1 MTYMFKPIWVP
12 IYCEDDPH
20 FKSEGHKQ
28 WRVTKK
34 AIAEHENQKRAISR
48 CKKHTHA
55 KAPAK
60 PDYQIIIRRSD
71 AKEVGTVNFDGT
83 VGLYPA
89 EDFSQFGAIKAE
101 LLGNKH
107 QRKIHEIEQHTKEF
121 AMTGE
126 MLQVRGAAVPEGQ
139 GLT

>member
-1 MTYMFKPIWVP
+1 MTYMFKSIWVP

-20 FKSEGHKQ
+20 FKLEGYKQ

-34 AIAEHENQKRAISR
+34 AIAEHEHQKRAISR
-48 CKKHTHA
+48 CKKHTYA

-71 AKEVGTVNFDGT
+71 AKEVGIVNFDGT
-83 VGLYPA
+83 VGLYLA

-101 LLGNKH
+101 L
-107 QRKIHEIEQHTKEF
+107 
-121 AMTGE
+121 TGKTHG
-126 MLQVRGAAVPEGQ
+126 VRHDRRNATSSRGCRA
-139 GLT
+139 

>member
-1 MTYMFKPIWVP
+1 MFKSIWVH

-28 WRVTKK
+28 WEVTKK
-34 AIAEHENQKRAISR
+34 AIAEHEHQKRAILR

-60 PDYQIIIRRSD
+60 LDYKIIIRRSD
-71 AKEVGTVNFDGT
+71 AKEVGTVNYNGMI
-83 VGLYPA
+83 GLYTT

-101 LLGNKH
+101 LTGKTH
-107 QRKIHEIEQHTKEF
+107 EGVRHDRRK
-121 AMTGE
+121 ATGS
-126 MLQVRGAAVPEGQ
+126 RGCRA
-139 GLT
+139 